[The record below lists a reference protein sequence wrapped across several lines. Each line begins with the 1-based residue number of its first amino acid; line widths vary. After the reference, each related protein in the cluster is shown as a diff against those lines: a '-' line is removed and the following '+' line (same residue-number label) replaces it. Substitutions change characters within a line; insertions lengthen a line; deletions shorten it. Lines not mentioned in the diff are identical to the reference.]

1 MTEQK
6 KLTPVD
12 LDAYV
17 EYIYSLQKRVKE
29 LEEALKQ
36 FGPINYPLME
46 IWDTAHSLFYVAG
59 DNVEVQRLAQKIA
72 QEVDKAQKYMRDVLK
87 GV

>member
-17 EYIYSLQKRVKE
+17 EYINGLQQRVNV
-29 LEEALKQ
+29 LEEALRQ
-36 FGPINYPLME
+36 FGPINTPLME
-46 IWDTAHSLFYVAG
+46 IWDTAHSLFYVVE
-59 DNVEVQRLAQKIA
+59 DNVEAQRLAQKIA
-72 QEVDKAQKYMRDVLK
+72 QEVDKAQKYMRELLK
-87 GV
+87 EI